1 MEKNL
6 IKYHIKS
13 FNFIK
18 SKPKWL
24 GGGEYFSTN
33 PCLKIVLPV
42 SQEPVRLTVNMD
54 FASLYGNQMRGYQ
67 MGELGVIMSPRGYG
81 KTSWVSE
88 LYGNFNEPFSYNNEN
103 DSYYYTEENNI

>member
-13 FNFIK
+13 LNFIK

-33 PCLKIVLPV
+33 PCLEVVLPR
-42 SQEPVRLTVNMD
+42 SGETVRPTVNLD
-54 FASLYGNQMRGYQ
+54 FASLYGEIRGYSVS
-67 MGELGVIMSPRGYG
+67 E
-81 KTSWVSE
+81 WVSE